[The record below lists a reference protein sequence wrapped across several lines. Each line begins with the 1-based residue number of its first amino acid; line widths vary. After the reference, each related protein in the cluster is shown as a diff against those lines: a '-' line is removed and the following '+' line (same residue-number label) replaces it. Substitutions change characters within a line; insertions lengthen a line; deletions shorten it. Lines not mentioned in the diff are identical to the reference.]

1 MSAAAI
7 ELDRQ
12 SGDRQSGD
20 RVAALPSTVPGIDRV
35 ASRLRRYAFTRHT
48 HDYVGLGVML
58 HGGHD
63 SLYGSRRRVVAA
75 GQVMVVNAGEVHDG
89 SPLGEEG
96 RSYILA
102 CFEPAVLGA
111 GVADASGDPGWTG
124 TVELAPSIEWD
135 AAAAPLVRHAL
146 DGLAPGVDPLDRDQ
160 RLAMLYAAV
169 AAHAG
174 RSAAADAD
182 GLDPVVR
189 RARERLAEALGE
201 PLTIADLAEE
211 TGASRYAL
219 IRRFAREV
227 GLTPHAWRM
236 QRRIEAARRLLAAG
250 TPPAEAAAALGFAD
264 QAHLTRLFRRQFG
277 MTPGR
282 YAAARGA

>member
-1 MSAAAI
+1 MSVLD
-7 ELDRQ
+7 LDRRT
-12 SGDRQSGD
+12 GDS
-20 RVAALPSTVPGIDRV
+20 VAALPSTLAGIDRV
-35 ASRLRRYAFTRHT
+35 VARLPRYAFVRHT
-48 HDYVGLGVML
+48 HDHIGLGVML
-58 HGGHD
+58 RGGHD

-89 SPLGEEG
+89 APLGAGG
-96 RSYILA
+96 RVYILGHFA
-102 CFEPAVLGA
+102 PAVMSA
-111 GVADASGDPGWTG
+111 GVADASGDPGWAG
-124 TVELAPSIEWD
+124 SVELAPSIEWD
-135 AAAAPLVRHAL
+135 AGAAPFVRHAL

-169 AAHAG
+169 ARHAG
-174 RSAAADAD
+174 RRAAADGA

-201 PLTIADLAEE
+201 PLSIADLADEA
-211 TGASRYAL
+211 GVSRFAL

-236 QRRIEAARRLLAAG
+236 QRRVEAARGLLALGIA
-250 TPPAEAAAALGFAD
+250 PAAAAAALGFAD

-282 YAAARGA
+282 YAAARR